1 MQKNHGL
8 VIGPF
13 VLVFATISPAGMRL
27 ASAQTTYTASW
38 TSLDTHIAAPEW
50 FQDAKF
56 GIYYHWGA
64 FGVAE
69 FGSEWYPRNMYNK
82 GGNSAEYQHHMA
94 TYGDPFG
101 SWPYNNFLTGANDKS
116 GKLAMFAPK
125 QVADGGNWD
134 PDAWAQLFVDSGAR
148 FAGPVAEHHDGFSM
162 WDSTVNP
169 WNSVAYGPKLNL
181 GKIQA
186 DAMRSHGL
194 KLLMSQHTAY
204 NFTGYYQYAPA
215 QTDAKLQQLYGQ
227 LPKAQEETI
236 WLSKLKELID
246 EFLPD
251 VIWQDFNL
259 NQISDANLTGFLAYY
274 YNAAAKA
281 GVEVV
286 ATAKDGIATAP
297 PGTHK
302 GQVYDYERGGPGDIT
317 TPYWLTDDA
326 VSPSSWC
333 YTQGMGYYAVNA
345 EVHSFIDHVSKG
357 GNLLLNISP
366 LPDGTIPQQQKDILN
381 GFGTFLKVAGEAIYN
396 TRAWSV
402 YGEGPTQ
409 IGGGSFTGPKAMT
422 SSDIRYTK
430 SKSGDA
436 IYAIVGGWPSGGQ
449 VNMTS
454 VTTSRFPLGAGKVYL
469 FGPVGG
475 QPTTLQA
482 TQDTSGLHV
491 TIPSAAPYTAV
502 AYAFKISASGTPPA
516 PPQWIGTDGG
526 VPPTGGD
533 GGRDAG
539 PISSGGSGGNPGTG
553 GSGGSNGSG
562 GTSGGGGTSGA
573 GGATGS
579 GGATG
584 TGGTRASGGA
594 NGSGGATGG
603 GGTTSSGGASAG
615 GGAMAGGNSGNGGAG
630 GTTGLGGSMGSA
642 GASASGGASG
652 TGGSNASG
660 GSGHGGSGSGGTP
673 STSTVTGNSAGCSCA
688 VEGSGGGSAGGV
700 LLLLGFVVILSFAKS
715 PSGRMKRAWRRR
727 GCNCRAR

>member
-1 MQKNHGL
+1 MDQ
-8 VIGPF
+8 
-13 VLVFATISPAGMRL
+13 VLRSTSRVAASSVVCIVAATAGQ
-27 ASAQTTYTASW
+27 AEAVAQTTYTASW
-38 TSLDTHIAAPEW
+38 TSLDTHNPAPEW

-69 FGSEWYPRNMYNK
+69 FGSEWYPRNMYDK
-82 GGNSAEYQHHMA
+82 GDNSAEYQHHMS

-101 SWPYNNFLTGANDKS
+101 NWPYNNFLTGANDKS
-116 GKLAMFAPK
+116 GKFTIFAPK

-186 DAMRSHGL
+186 DAMRRHGL
-194 KLLMSQHTAY
+194 KLLMSEHTAY

-227 LPKAQEETI
+227 LPKSQEETI
-236 WLSKLKELID
+236 WLGKHKEIID

-259 NQISDANLTGFLAYY
+259 NQISDASLTAFLAYY
-274 YNAAAKA
+274 YNAATKA
-281 GVEVV
+281 GVDVV
-286 ATAKDGIATAP
+286 ATAKDGIVTAP

-333 YTQGMGYYAVNA
+333 YTQGMGYYAVDA

-402 YGEGPTQ
+402 YGEGPTK

-422 SSDIRYTK
+422 ASDIRYTK
-430 SKSGDA
+430 SKDGDA
-436 IYAIVGGWPSGGQ
+436 VYAILGGWPSGGQ
-449 VNMTS
+449 VTMTS
-454 VTTSRFPLGAGKVYL
+454 VTVSRFALGSGKVYL

-475 QPTTLQA
+475 QPIPPLQA
-482 TQDTSGLHV
+482 TQDGSGLHV
-491 TIPSAAPYTAV
+491 TLPSTAPYTAV
-502 AYAFKISASGTPPA
+502 AYAIKISKGGTPPG
-516 PPQWIGTDGG
+516 PPAWISGPDGG
-526 VPPTGGD
+526 VPSTGGTD
-533 GGRDAG
+533 GSPDGSPGA
-539 PISSGGSGGNPGTG
+539 GGSTSTGGSSGTG
-553 GSGGSNGSG
+553 GK
-562 GTSGGGGTSGA
+562 SGGGGASGLGGQGGSSGSGGAVATGGISGHAGGGSAAGGNGA
-573 GGATGS
+573 GGSPTGS
-579 GGATG
+579 GGA
-584 TGGTRASGGA
+584 
-594 NGSGGATGG
+594 GSGGA
-603 GGTTSSGGASAG
+603 AG
-615 GGAMAGGNSGNGGAG
+615 N
-630 GTTGLGGSMGSA
+630 L
-642 GASASGGASG
+642 
-652 TGGSNASG
+652 
-660 GSGHGGSGSGGTP
+660 GHGGSGMGGTSGQTTAP
-673 STSTVTGNSAGCSCA
+673 TSASSGCSCA
-688 VEGSGGGSAGGV
+688 TQETGRTSAGGA
-700 LLLLGFVVILSFAKS
+700 LLFLGFAFSSIV
-715 PSGRMKRAWRRR
+715 RRR
-727 GCNCRAR
+727 RR

>member
-1 MQKNHGL
+1 MRITRFRDRLMSAARHTPL
-8 VIGPF
+8 LALAF
-13 VLVFATISPAGMRL
+13 VAAQIALSPKAI
-27 ASAQTTYTASW
+27 AQTTFTASW
-38 TSLDTHIAAPEW
+38 TSLDTHNPAPDW

-101 SWPYNNFLTGANDKS
+101 NWPYDKFLTGANDKS
-116 GKLAMFAPK
+116 GQLTIFAPK
-125 QVADGGNWD
+125 QVSDGGSWD

-162 WDSTVNP
+162 WDSQVNP

-186 DAMRSHGL
+186 DAMRRHGL

-215 QTDAKLQQLYGQ
+215 QTDPKMQQLYGQ

-236 WLSKLKELID
+236 WLGKLKELID

-259 NQISDANLTGFLAYY
+259 NQISDANLTAFLAYY

-333 YTQGMGYYAVNA
+333 YTQGMGYYSVAA
-345 EVHSFIDHVSKG
+345 EVHTFIDHVSKG

-396 TRAWSV
+396 TRPWSV
-402 YGEGPTQ
+402 YGEGPTK

-422 SSDIRYTK
+422 ASDIRYTK
-430 SKSGDA
+430 SKDGDA
-436 IYAIVGGWPSGGQ
+436 VYAILGGWPSAGQ
-449 VNMTS
+449 VTMTS
-454 VTTSRFPLGAGKVYL
+454 VTTSRFALGSGKVFL
-469 FGPVGG
+469 FAQAGG

-482 TQDTSGLHV
+482 TQDGSGLHV
-491 TIPSAAPYTAV
+491 TLPGTAPYTAV
-502 AYAFKISASGTPPA
+502 AYAIKISRGGTSPGPPA
-516 PPQWIGTDGG
+516 WIGGPDAG
-526 VPPTGGD
+526 VPSTGG
-533 GGRDAG
+533 
-539 PISSGGSGGNPGTG
+539 SSGSLDASP
-553 GSGGSNGSG
+553 GSGGSTGTG
-562 GTSGGGGTSGA
+562 GHSGA
-573 GGATGS
+573 GGAGGS
-579 GGATG
+579 SL
-584 TGGTRASGGA
+584 ASGGA
-594 NGSGGATGG
+594 NGSGGTGD
-603 GGTTSSGGASAG
+603 
-615 GGAMAGGNSGNGGAG
+615 
-630 GTTGLGGSMGSA
+630 
-642 GASASGGASG
+642 SGGASG
-652 TGGSNASG
+652 TGGMGGAGGTRGASSGSGGAGVIGGSFGNMGGASVSGGQGSGGEMVGLGGSGGGGSNNGSG
-660 GSGHGGSGSGGTP
+660 GSGHGGSGTGGTP
-673 STSTVTGNSAGCSCA
+673 GITTGPARPSAGCSCA
-688 VEGSGGGSAGGV
+688 MQGTGGTRPAGA
-700 LLLLGFVVILSFAKS
+700 LLLLGLAIASII
-715 PSGRMKRAWRRR
+715 RRR
-727 GCNCRAR
+727 QS

>member
-1 MQKNHGL
+1 MMPMKNSMGR
-8 VIGPF
+8 
-13 VLVFATISPAGMRL
+13 VLKKTWRTELSALACIAAAIAGQPE
-27 ASAQTTYTASW
+27 AVAQTTYTASW
-38 TSLDTHIAAPEW
+38 SSLDTHNPAPEW

-82 GGNSAEYQHHMA
+82 GGNSAEYQHHMS

-101 SWPYNNFLTGANDKS
+101 NWPYNNFLSGANDKS
-116 GKLAMFAPK
+116 GKFTQFAPK
-125 QVADGGNWD
+125 LVSDGGNWD
-134 PDAWAQLFVDSGAR
+134 PDAWAQLFADSGAR

-162 WDSTVNP
+162 WDSKVNP

-181 GKIQA
+181 GKLQA
-186 DAMRSHGL
+186 DAIRKKGL

-215 QTDAKLQQLYGQ
+215 QSDSALQQLFGQ

-236 WLSKLKELID
+236 WLGKLKELID

-259 NQISDANLTGFLAYY
+259 NQISDANLTNFLAYY

-281 GVEVV
+281 GVDVV

-326 VSPSSWC
+326 VSSSSWC

-345 EVHSFIDHVSKG
+345 EVHTFVDHVSKG

-381 GFGTFLKVAGEAIYN
+381 GFGTFLNVAGEAIYA
-396 TRAWSV
+396 TRAWTV
-402 YGEGPTQ
+402 YGEGPTK

-422 SSDIRYTK
+422 ASDIRYTK
-430 SKSGDA
+430 SKNGDA
-436 IYAIVGGWPSGGQ
+436 VYAILGGWPSGGQ
-449 VNMTS
+449 VNMTA
-454 VTTSRFPLGAGKVYL
+454 VTTSRFPLGSGKVFL
-469 FGPVGG
+469 FGPAGG

-491 TIPSAAPYTAV
+491 TLPGTAPYTAI
-502 AYAFKISASGTPPA
+502 AYAIKISPSSTPPGSSPTIDA
-516 PPQWIGTDGG
+516 G
-526 VPPTGGD
+526 VP
-533 GGRDAG
+533 
-539 PISSGGSGGNPGTG
+539 STG
-553 GSGGSNGSG
+553 GSGGSTDAGAAGAGGNPGSG
-562 GTSGGGGTSGA
+562 GRSGAGGTTTTSSGTGGAPGSGGASGA
-573 GGATGS
+573 GGA
-579 GGATG
+579 
-584 TGGTRASGGA
+584 R
-594 NGSGGATGG
+594 
-603 GGTTSSGGASAG
+603 SSGG
-615 GGAMAGGNSGNGGAG
+615 GAG
-630 GTTGLGGSMGSA
+630 
-642 GASASGGASG
+642 SGGASG
-652 TGGSNASG
+652 TGGAGSTGGAPGSGGASGAGGARSSGGAASG
-660 GSGHGGSGSGGTP
+660 GASTSTMPGGSGGVASGGISGNAGAGGAAGSSGNVGSGGTLGAGGA
-673 STSTVTGNSAGCSCA
+673 TGTTTVTTRDSGCSCA
-688 VEGSGGGSAGGV
+688 TNGRGRNGAGGS
-700 LLLLGFVVILSFAKS
+700 LLLLGLSLAS
-715 PSGRMKRAWRRR
+715 LLRRR
-727 GCNCRAR
+727 RR

>member
-1 MQKNHGL
+1 MSN
-8 VIGPF
+8 PF
-13 VLVFATISPAGMRL
+13 AFDRHLARVAQVCAMTSILWSPMGW
-27 ASAQTTYTASW
+27 AQTQYTAAW
-38 TSLDTHIAAPEW
+38 TSLDAHNAAPEW

-82 GGNSAEYQHHMA
+82 GGNSAEYQHHMS

-101 SWPYNNFLTGANDKS
+101 NWPFNNFLTGANDKS
-116 GKLAMFAPK
+116 GKLAIFAPK

-186 DAMRSHGL
+186 DAMRRHGL

-215 QTDAKLQQLYGQ
+215 QTDPKLQQLFGQ
-227 LPKAQEETI
+227 LPKTQEETI
-236 WLSKLKELID
+236 WLGKLKEIID

-259 NQISDANLTGFLAYY
+259 NQISDANLTSFLAYY
-274 YNAAAKA
+274 YNAGAKA

-326 VSPSSWC
+326 VSSSSWC
-333 YTQGMGYYAVNA
+333 YTQGMGYYSVAA
-345 EVHSFIDHVSKG
+345 EVHTFIDHVSKG

-366 LPDGTIPQQQKDILN
+366 LPDGTIPQPQKDILN

-402 YGEGPTQ
+402 YGEGPTK
-409 IGGGSFTGPKAMT
+409 IGGGSFTGPKAMN

-430 SKSGDA
+430 SKSDDA
-436 IYAIVGGWPSGGQ
+436 VYAILGGWPSGGQ

-454 VTTSRFPLGAGKVYL
+454 VTTSRLALGSGKVYL
-469 FGPVGG
+469 FGAVGG

-482 TQDTSGLHV
+482 SQDSSGLHV
-491 TIPSAAPYTAV
+491 TLPSTAPYAAV
-502 AYAFKISASGTPPA
+502 AYAIKISPTGTPPA
-516 PPQWIGTDGG
+516 PPQWIGGTDGG
-526 VPPTGGD
+526 VPSTGGSTGSD
-533 GGRDAG
+533 GGTAG
-539 PISSGGSGGNPGTG
+539 AGGTPGTGGRSGVGGAGGASTNPSSTGGAPGSGGMSATGGAPGSGGVSGTGGARSLGGAPGVGGGSAAGGSVSGGSSGAGTGGGGSGG
-553 GSGGSNGSG
+553 GSGGISGSAGAGGSAGSSGTGASG
-562 GTSGGGGTSGA
+562 GTSASV
-573 GGATGS
+573 GS
-579 GGATG
+579 GGNA
-584 TGGTRASGGA
+584 
-594 NGSGGATGG
+594 GSGGGP
-603 GGTTSSGGASAG
+603 
-615 GGAMAGGNSGNGGAG
+615 
-630 GTTGLGGSMGSA
+630 
-642 GASASGGASG
+642 
-652 TGGSNASG
+652 
-660 GSGHGGSGSGGTP
+660 GGSGSGGAGATRTTTGS
-673 STSTVTGNSAGCSCA
+673 STGCTCAIPGARSASAGAS
-688 VEGSGGGSAGGV
+688 
-700 LLLLGFVVILSFAKS
+700 LLALGLMVASLV
-715 PSGRMKRAWRRR
+715 RRR
-727 GCNCRAR
+727 RR